1 MTVQG
6 LVVDGSND
14 WVDGDKV
21 NGLTVQGLGVDSKND
36 GVDSDKVNKLM
47 VENADIV
54 RCTNI

>member
-1 MTVQG
+1 M
-6 LVVDGSND
+6 VDGSND
-14 WVDGDKV
+14 WVDDDKV

-36 GVDSDKVNKLM
+36 GVDIDKVNKLM